1 MNHELFVFVFIMA
14 IIKFE
19 DYKFSLMNESDIRE
33 EIIAPLLRYLG
44 YRSGTSANIIREQS
58 LRYPRVF
65 LGRKDINKDPELRG
79 RADYICEVDNSVRW
93 IIEAKPPVDITR
105 NDIEQAYT
113 YANHPEVR
121 AVYFCLIN
129 GPQLKIYQTNQ
140 GPDALPILEM
150 GYIELERGFSRI
162 QNVVGL
168 EAIRRDYPRI
178 EPDIG
183 EPIGKGLRSIVRVS
197 SGSVAF
203 TSNNLGFPFLNELTL
218 TISGGSIERDENQNL
233 IAYLQSKTPFR
244 SMNESNAKLGLD
256 TFELVSSET
265 YLSSDSSKPTLFTE
279 VTNTTI
285 LPAGDTV
292 FDPYNWKL
300 FRLPRNISYRA
311 ESQAEGILT
320 EQTFHG
326 SFRLKYQ
333 FLELNQIVDT
343 QGKFEIHLV

>member
-1 MNHELFVFVFIMA
+1 MS
-14 IIKFE
+14 
-19 DYKFSLMNESDIRE
+19 YK
-33 EIIAPLLRYLG
+33 
-44 YRSGTSANIIREQS
+44 
-58 LRYPRVF
+58 
-65 LGRKDINKDPELRG
+65 
-79 RADYICEVDNSVRW
+79 
-93 IIEAKPPVDITR
+93 
-105 NDIEQAYT
+105 
-113 YANHPEVR
+113 
-121 AVYFCLIN
+121 
-129 GPQLKIYQTNQ
+129 
-140 GPDALPILEM
+140 
-150 GYIELERGFSRI
+150 ELEIGFSRI

-168 EAIRRDYPRI
+168 DAIRRDYPRI
-178 EPDIG
+178 KPDIG

-203 TSNNLGFPFLNELTL
+203 TSSNLGLPILNELTL

-256 TFELVSSET
+256 TFELVSSEM

-279 VTNTTI
+279 VTNTI

-300 FRLPRNISYRA
+300 LRLPRNISYRA

-326 SFRLKYQ
+326 SFRLKY
-333 FLELNQIVDT
+333 
-343 QGKFEIHLV
+343 